1 MTGTIVAQL
10 FVVLTLVLMII
21 GKTPMYV
28 TAVVG
33 STLAALFA
41 GIPLFGSAPV
51 TIKSL
56 LIGGLNPVLIDM
68 GGILL
73 FIGIMQSTGF
83 LHVIIGDIIRAGN
96 YLGGGPGIITAA
108 AAVAGGIGMMVGF
121 TQAAI
126 TGVMAGPAAIKLG
139 VDKNEAAGALQ
150 HANILGCGAG
160 FSHPTVVG
168 ILAVAGIGYG
178 MVNLWGLVIAAAVMG
193 IAYVRMQAH
202 ARKEGFTSK
211 LTPEEINTILE
222 KFNHEKT
229 TTIPSWKAFLPFLI
243 LIVAASSGAP
253 IFIVCFFC
261 ALLTALLARRNLQQ
275 SQKEM
280 IDGVKMIAVPFI
292 ATIVFLFMSGVIKN
306 TGFVDT
312 MASFFEPLLKYSPEL
327 LMFIVSILTGIITQ
341 SLAASAAII
350 LPFLTVVLG
359 AGGDPMASSVAAI
372 AGANIGQYYLTGG
385 PVSGLNTVIPVVPG
399 SDLVKA
405 NLFQRPDYLFG
416 FAVAGCIVVALSFF

>member
-1 MTGTIVAQL
+1 MTGVILAQIV
-10 FVVLTLVLMII
+10 VVVTLILMII
-21 GKTPMYV
+21 GKTPMYI

-33 STLAALFA
+33 STVAALLA
-41 GIPLFGSAPV
+41 GIPLYGADPV
-51 TIKSL
+51 TIKGL

-83 LHVIIGDIIRAGN
+83 LHVIIGDIIKAGN
-96 YLGGGPGIITAA
+96 YIGGGPGIITAA

-126 TGVMAGPAAIKLG
+126 TGVVAGPAAIKLG
-139 VDKNEAAGALQ
+139 VDRNEAAGALQ

-168 ILAVAGIGYG
+168 ILAISGIGYG
-178 MVNLWGLVIAAAVMG
+178 MVNVWGLVVAAAVMS
-193 IAYVRMQAH
+193 IAWYRMRTH
-202 ARKEGFTSK
+202 VRKEGFVKKMSA
-211 LTPEEINTILE
+211 EEIKQLLD
-222 KFNHEKT
+222 KFNKDKKANVS
-229 TTIPSWKAFLPFLI
+229 SWIAFTPFII

-261 ALLTALLARRNLQQ
+261 ALLTSLLARRDLQK
-275 SQKEM
+275 SQGEM
-280 IDGVKMIAVPFI
+280 IEGVRMIAVPFI

-312 MASFFEPLLKYSPEL
+312 IAKFFEPLLAYSPEL
-327 LMFIVSILTGIITQ
+327 LMFLISIITGIITQ
-341 SLAASAAII
+341 SLAASSAIL
-350 LPFLTVVLG
+350 LPFLSVVLTAG
-359 AGGDPMASSVAAI
+359 ADPMASSVAAI

-405 NLFQRPDYLFG
+405 NLFQRPNYLFG
-416 FAVAGCIVVALSFF
+416 FVVAGCIVAALTFL

>member
-108 AAVAGGIGMMVGF
+108 AGGIGMMVGF

-126 TGVMAGPAAIKLG
+126 TGVVAGPAAIKLG

>member
-126 TGVMAGPAAIKLG
+126 TL
-139 VDKNEAAGALQ
+139 
-150 HANILGCGAG
+150 
-160 FSHPTVVG
+160 S
-168 ILAVAGIGYG
+168 
-178 MVNLWGLVIAAAVMG
+178 
-193 IAYVRMQAH
+193 
-202 ARKEGFTSK
+202 
-211 LTPEEINTILE
+211 
-222 KFNHEKT
+222 
-229 TTIPSWKAFLPFLI
+229 LI
-243 LIVAASSGAP
+243 HI
-253 IFIVCFFC
+253 
-261 ALLTALLARRNLQQ
+261 
-275 SQKEM
+275 
-280 IDGVKMIAVPFI
+280 
-292 ATIVFLFMSGVIKN
+292 
-306 TGFVDT
+306 
-312 MASFFEPLLKYSPEL
+312 
-327 LMFIVSILTGIITQ
+327 
-341 SLAASAAII
+341 
-350 LPFLTVVLG
+350 
-359 AGGDPMASSVAAI
+359 
-372 AGANIGQYYLTGG
+372 
-385 PVSGLNTVIPVVPG
+385 
-399 SDLVKA
+399 
-405 NLFQRPDYLFG
+405 
-416 FAVAGCIVVALSFF
+416 